1 MFECVPI
8 MINNNRNFRLFFFF
22 LSSFFEGLRYH
33 HVSLEKNV
41 TRDREQQKGLLCV
54 TTSPDSKYVVGG
66 STDGCFYV
74 WRLEDVLRAES
85 LRSSDEDSAHR
96 HTSTFRVDVQN
107 GSIYDIKFSP
117 SSNLFVATDQGILT
131 YEWSKLLSKLK
142 SSGSNLI
149 KVKPSQKYVVPQV
162 KQGARGALGPI
173 AECNSFVFDG
183 KDRMIVAAGDRRAYV
198 WDLNRKQP
206 VTALSGH
213 SRYLHSVAVATR
225 QNMIFTGSEDG
236 NVRVWDRRDWKCQKT
251 IRSSEDSSWVS
262 SLAVDDDDNWLVS
275 TGGSANGGFVRA
287 FHLPTLVNVSSWK
300 ENAAVNDVQF
310 TSRKSI
316 VTVDSDAQITV
327 RSCLSSSSSASSE
340 VRFRARSSPNLHTA
354 HLANT
359 SFLAVAGSSS
369 PYVDIYPSLSEG
381 GSCAFSLQM

>member
-1 MFECVPI
+1 M
-8 MINNNRNFRLFFFF
+8 
-22 LSSFFEGLRYH
+22 
-33 HVSLEKNV
+33 
-41 TRDREQQKGLLCV
+41 

-74 WRLEDVLRAES
+74 WRLEDALRAES
-85 LRSSDEDSAHR
+85 SSNDEDDEMSHR
-96 HTSTFRVDVQN
+96 HTSTFRVNAQN

-117 SSNLFVATDQGILT
+117 SSNLFVATDQGVLT
-131 YEWSKLLSKLK
+131 YDWSKLLS
-142 SSGSNLI
+142 NLESC
-149 KVKPSQKYVVPQV
+149 KTNLVRVEPSQRYVVPQV

-183 KDRMIVAAGDRRAYV
+183 RDRMIVAAGDRRAYV
-198 WDLNRKQP
+198 WDLKRKQP
-206 VTALSGH
+206 VTSLSGH

-251 IRSSEDSSWVS
+251 IRSSEDNSWVS
-262 SLAVDDDDNWLVS
+262 SLAVDNDDNWLVS
-275 TGGSANGGFVRA
+275 TGGNSNGGFVRA

-300 ENAAVNDVQF
+300 ESAAVNDVQF

-316 VTVDSDAQITV
+316 VTVDSDAQIVV
-327 RSCLSSSSSASSE
+327 RSCLSSSSSSSSE
-340 VRFRARSSPNLHTA
+340 IRFRARSSPNLHTA
-354 HLANT
+354 HLART

-369 PYVDIYPSLSEG
+369 PFVDIYPSLSEG